1 MFKRFFASRLLLC
14 AVGASV
20 AIVPQTAVA
29 QDHSYFTYVSWWTV
43 PRDQWAAFDKQSQEA
58 DAQMKS
64 ALADG
69 TIVAWGDVATRVH
82 EENGYTHA
90 EFFTATSRDKLLK
103 ALEGQWAGATNAAY
117 VSSTKHRDAF
127 LETLAHGGKTSS
139 GATGYVRVTFWQ
151 AKPGSEQALEGYVM
165 KSVKPVLDAAVA
177 SGTLLMYNFDKEDVH
192 SDAPDGYNLALFFP
206 TGAALDKFFNDLA
219 AAGKSDPTVG
229 AVLDNLTVAK
239 EHRDTL
245 SRLTAYGHE

>member
-1 MFKRFFASRLLLC
+1 MFKRLFASGLLWC
-14 AVGASV
+14 AVAASV
-20 AIVPQTAVA
+20 AVVPLPAAA
-29 QDHSYFTYVSWWTV
+29 QDHSYFTYVSWWAV
-43 PRDQWAAFDKQSQEA
+43 PRDQWAAFDKQSQAA

-64 ALADG
+64 SLADG
-69 TIVAWGDVATRVH
+69 TIVAWGDVTTRVH

-103 ALEGQWAGATNAAY
+103 ALEGQWAGATNAAF
-117 VSSTKHRDAF
+117 VSATKHRDA
-127 LETLAHGGKTSS
+127 LLATLAHGGKTSS

-151 AKPGSEQALEGYVM
+151 AKPGAEQALEGYVI

-192 SDAPDGYNLALFFP
+192 SDAPGGYNLALFFSN
-206 TGAALDKFFNDLA
+206 GAALDKFFNDLA
-219 AAGKSDPTVG
+219 AAGKSDPTLGEVI
-229 AVLDNLTVAK
+229 DNLTVAK

>member
-1 MFKRFFASRLLLC
+1 MFKRLLVSGLLLC
-14 AVGASV
+14 AVAASV
-20 AIVPQTAVA
+20 VVLPLPAAA

-43 PRDQWAAFDKQSQEA
+43 PREQWAAFDKQSQEA

-103 ALEGQWAGATNAAY
+103 ALEAQWARATNAAF
-117 VSSTKHRDAF
+117 VSATKHHDVL

-192 SDAPDGYNLALFFP
+192 SDAPGGYNLALVFP
-206 TGAALDKFFNDLA
+206 NGAALDKFFNDLA

-229 AVLDNLTVAK
+229 EVLDNLTVAK
-239 EHRDTL
+239 EHRDAL

>member
-1 MFKRFFASRLLLC
+1 MFKRLFGSWLLLC
-14 AVGASV
+14 AVAASAAV
-20 AIVPQTAVA
+20 VPLAAA
-29 QDHSYFTYVSWWTV
+29 QDHSYFTYVSSWAV
-43 PRDQWAAFDKQSQEA
+43 PRDQWTAFDKQSQEA

-103 ALEGQWAGATNAAY
+103 ALEAQWAGATNAAF
-117 VSSTKHRDAF
+117 VSATKHHDVL

-177 SGTLLMYNFDKEDVH
+177 SGTLLMYNFDKEDIH
-192 SDAPDGYNLALFFP
+192 SDAPGGYNLALFFP
-206 TGAALDKFFNDLA
+206 NGATLDKFFNDLA

-229 AVLDNLTVAK
+229 QVIDNLIVAK

>member
-1 MFKRFFASRLLLC
+1 MFKRLLMSGLFLC
-14 AVGASV
+14 AAVVSM
-20 AIVPQTAVA
+20 AIVPQPAAA
-29 QDHSYFTYVSWWTV
+29 QDHSYFTYVSWWAV
-43 PRDQWAAFDKQSQEA
+43 PRDQWAAFEKQDREA

-90 EFFTATSRDKLLK
+90 EFFTATSREKLLK
-103 ALEGQWAGATNAAY
+103 ALETEWSGATNAAY
-117 VSSTKHRDAF
+117 VSTTRHRDVL

-151 AKPGSEQALEGYVM
+151 AKPGSEQALEGYVI
-165 KSVKPVLDAAVA
+165 KSVKPLLDSAVS
-177 SGTLLMYNFDKEDVH
+177 SGTLLMYNFDKEDIH
-192 SDAPDGYNLALFFP
+192 SDAPGGYNLALFFP
-206 TGAALDKFFNDLA
+206 DGAAMDKFFNDLA

-229 AVLDNLTVAK
+229 AVIDNLTVAQD
-239 EHRDTL
+239 HRDTL